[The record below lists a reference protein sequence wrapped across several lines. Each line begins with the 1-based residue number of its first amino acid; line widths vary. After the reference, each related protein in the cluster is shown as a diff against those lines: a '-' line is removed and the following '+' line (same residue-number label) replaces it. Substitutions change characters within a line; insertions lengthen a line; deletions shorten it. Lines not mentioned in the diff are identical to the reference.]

1 MMPSGW
7 AQAEAQLW
15 ETKLVWVPWQELAGL
30 SRGSG
35 FAPCIRMA
43 CLQEPAYLLRQTVN
57 LEQRGQ
63 VREETLSSGH
73 YSLIDIRCK
82 CCHAAIGWQ
91 YLRAS
96 NPVSCLL
103 QLLFPLPSGCNT
115 FPLHQQPGE
124 LPGGCPNRCSVTPL
138 WWHDVLTRHRQSWLR
153 MLRGTQYFLKASST
167 SLHCHGWLSLA
178 APGHAGHMLPWQLAL
193 CTSGPLLPSGCNT
206 VPHCI
211 SNPVSCLVAGLIQ
224 AKCRVHAAVV
234 LQGTRQS
241 SQEVLPFHC

>member
-103 QLLFPLPSGCNT
+103 QLLLPLPSGCNT
-115 FPLHQQPGE
+115 FPP
-124 LPGGCPNRCSVTPL
+124 
-138 WWHDVLTRHRQSWLR
+138 
-153 MLRGTQYFLKASST
+153 
-167 SLHCHGWLSLA
+167 
-178 APGHAGHMLPWQLAL
+178 
-193 CTSGPLLPSGCNT
+193 
-206 VPHCI
+206 CI
-211 SNPVSCLVAGLIQ
+211 RNLVSCLVAALSG
-224 AKCRVHAAVV
+224 AV
-234 LQGTRQS
+234 S
-241 SQEVLPFHC
+241 HHCGGMTC